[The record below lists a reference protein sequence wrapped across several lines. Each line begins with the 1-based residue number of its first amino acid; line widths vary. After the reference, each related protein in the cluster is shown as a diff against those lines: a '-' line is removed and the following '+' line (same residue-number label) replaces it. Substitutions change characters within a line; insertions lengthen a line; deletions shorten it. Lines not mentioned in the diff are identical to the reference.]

1 MRVLVTGGAGFIGSH
16 LVDALIERGHRVS
29 IIDNLSTGSRANV
42 NPRATL
48 FEADVRER
56 NAVLGAFQTEPPE
69 VILHL
74 AAQADVRRSMDDP
87 VYDASINLLGSL
99 HLLEAAKRYG
109 TLRFVFA
116 STGGAIYGEP
126 ATLPVSESAI
136 PKPLSCYGAA
146 KLAVEHY
153 LDIYAA
159 YGLRTTALR
168 FANVYGP
175 RQNPKGEAGVVA
187 IFAEQLFAG
196 KTPTIFGDG
205 TKTRDYVYVGDIVRA
220 NLLAVDKG
228 IDGTFNLGTGRR
240 VSDRQVFEIVRA
252 AVGVNVEAVH
262 GPLRQG
268 EVEHIAL
275 DAAKAAATLGWTAEV
290 TFEEGVRQAVA
301 WYREARSKSSSPAT
315 TAGQA

>member
-1 MRVLVTGGAGFIGSH
+1 M
-16 LVDALIERGHRVS
+16 
-29 IIDNLSTGSRANV
+29 
-42 NPRATL
+42 
-48 FEADVRER
+48 RER

-228 IDGTFNLGTGRR
+228 IDGRSISAPGGGSATGRCSR
-240 VSDRQVFEIVRA
+240 SSALRSGSTWRRSTA
-252 AVGVNVEAVH
+252 RR
-262 GPLRQG
+262 RQG